1 MIPSIVR
8 LVVSLFD
15 VKETVPS
22 PSIFGLD
29 PCTLFCSMVGSIL
42 IFSCFNRLLL
52 PGNPPLTYEQA
63 QHELSLMRPETLWGQ
78 IEQVLSLYLTNWGEK
93 QCPVDIL
100 GMNSRFNYTES
111 RGTAS
116 FFLIVFSLAGN
127 RSIQCQPAKHL
138 RFSGIQT
145 GALH

>member
-78 IEQVLSLYLTNWGEK
+78 IEQVLSLYLTNWGETMPRGHTWHELAV
-93 QCPVDIL
+93 QL
-100 GMNSRFNYTES
+100 HGES
-111 RGTAS
+111 RDC
-116 FFLIVFSLAGN
+116 FFLSFLVTSVVRIPFL
-127 RSIQCQPAKHL
+127 
-138 RFSGIQT
+138 T
-145 GALH
+145 

>member
-22 PSIFGLD
+22 LSIFGLD

-52 PGNPPLTYEQA
+52 PNDLPWLK
-63 QHELSLMRPETLWGQ
+63 
-78 IEQVLSLYLTNWGEK
+78 VLHMSAG
-93 QCPVDIL
+93 L
-100 GMNSRFNYTES
+100 G
-111 RGTAS
+111 
-116 FFLIVFSLAGN
+116 
-127 RSIQCQPAKHL
+127 RSPWFKVWIGG
-138 RFSGIQT
+138 S
-145 GALH
+145 